1 MIINELH
8 TSVIWKS
15 YVKFI
20 SKKLIYRMIDDLLFL
35 KNFEFQDPFRHL
47 VTTMLE
53 RFANTSSKVKGTWFL
68 ITYSSWYND
77 PAFFLLYIIFS
88 QTFKKPAWPA
98 NPIRKFKLQKNLL
111 PFPYNCCQSLFES
124 CQPFIK

>member
-1 MIINELH
+1 
-8 TSVIWKS
+8 
-15 YVKFI
+15 
-20 SKKLIYRMIDDLLFL
+20 MIDDLLFL

-77 PAFFLLYIIFS
+77 PVFSLLYIIFS
-88 QTFKKPAWPA
+88 QTFKKPA
-98 NPIRKFKLQKNLL
+98 
-111 PFPYNCCQSLFES
+111 
-124 CQPFIK
+124 